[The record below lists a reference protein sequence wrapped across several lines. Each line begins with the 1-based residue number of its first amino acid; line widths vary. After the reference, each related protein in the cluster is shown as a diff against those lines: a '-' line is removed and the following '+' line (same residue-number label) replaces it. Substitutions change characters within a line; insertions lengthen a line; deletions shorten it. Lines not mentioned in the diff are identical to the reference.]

1 MIIMTMCYAVRTRIS
16 RHYNTCTGCLKI
28 GHGQDGANSMTTDP
42 NRALQDARDALT
54 MAEIR
59 QAAANTPDTRQAVH
73 EAQRAVIA
81 AMKTIREA
89 GR

>member
-1 MIIMTMCYAVRTRIS
+1 
-16 RHYNTCTGCLKI
+16 
-28 GHGQDGANSMTTDP
+28 MTTDP

-59 QAAANTPDTRQAVH
+59 QAAANTPDTREAVH

-81 AMKTIREA
+81 AMKAIREA